1 MIGVFDS
8 GVGGLSAL
16 APLRRMM
23 PSADIL
29 YLADTAALPLG
40 EKSDAE
46 ISSRISR
53 ALSCFR
59 AESVSAVLLACGTA
73 SSLITEECKERFPFP
88 IFDIISPTAS
98 TARSLPPSATV
109 VLLSTE
115 AAARAGVF
123 ASALSRRALPVFTLA
138 CPAFVRM
145 AESGKHPSRKA
156 LCRILSPILPLAPS
170 GVILGCTHFSL
181 LEKEIAAALPHA
193 RIFDAAALGAVA
205 LAAHLYGTKEETGC
219 GTTRFFVTGDPRR
232 FERSAAR
239 VLKHPVRATPITL
252 PS

>member
-1 MIGVFDS
+1 MIGIFDS

-23 PSADIL
+23 PNADLL

-40 EKSDAE
+40 EKSDGE
-46 ISSRISR
+46 ISSRVGR
-53 ALSCFR
+53 ALALFR
-59 AESVSAVLLACGTA
+59 SKSVSAVLLACGTA
-73 SSLITEECKERFPFP
+73 SSLITEECKARFPFP
-88 IFDIISPTAS
+88 IFDIIKPTAS
-98 TARSLPPSATV
+98 TARSLPPSATT

-115 AAARAGVF
+115 AAARAGAF
-123 ASALSRRALPVFTLA
+123 ASALSRRHLPVFTLA

-145 AESGKHPSRKA
+145 AESGKRPSRRA
-156 LCRILSPILPLAPS
+156 IRRILSPVLPLAPS

-181 LEKEIAAALPHA
+181 LQSEIAAALPHA

-205 LAAHLYGTKEETGC
+205 LSAHLYGTKESTGS
-219 GTTRFFVTGDPRR
+219 GTTEFLVTGDPRR
-232 FERSAAR
+232 FQKAAAR
-239 VLKHPVRATPITL
+239 VLRRPVRAKQISL